1 MAKRFKNDYKW
12 GQDRDLRIPEIC
24 LFHLKH
30 LAWRSHFQVMKK
42 LSQIKDTYKKPSK
55 SVINL
60 LWLDLRLTFFM
71 NLFHKSNQGLT
82 DNTINDITIRSKQS
96 INALGIQFDSKMN
109 WKQQISNTINKS
121 RQALITCHQT
131 NKKIFCQKDFQ

>member
-1 MAKRFKNDYKW
+1 MRRRQRSAYS
-12 GQDRDLRIPEIC
+12 RDLTIP
-24 LFHLKH
+24 
-30 LAWRSHFQVMKK
+30 
-42 LSQIKDTYKKPSK
+42 SQIFCLKKSLSTDEIIIANKDTYKKPSK

-60 LWLDLRLTFFM
+60 LWLDLRSTFFI